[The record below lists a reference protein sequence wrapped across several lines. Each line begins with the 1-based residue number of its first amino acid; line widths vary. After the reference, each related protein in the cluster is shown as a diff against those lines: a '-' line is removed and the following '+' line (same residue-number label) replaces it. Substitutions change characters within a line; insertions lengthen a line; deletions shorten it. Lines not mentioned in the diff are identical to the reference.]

1 MSKRLQYWDSCMF
14 IAILANRPN
23 EKDRIEVIRHLL
35 QEEKQGNIAIVAS
48 TLCIAEV
55 RPDENNPMLN
65 QVEFDMAIEL
75 MRSDRIDWRPLTP
88 YIAEEAQRIGK
99 QYPGITPTIVSISRP
114 LSLLKES
121 KSSLPSMVQAAGART
136 TR

>member
-99 QYPGITPTIVSISRP
+99 QYPWDYSDRLCPYRDR
-114 LSLLKES
+114 SLC
-121 KSSLPSMVQAAGART
+121 
-136 TR
+136 